1 MSTNETD
8 RDDPSPSAAADSSAP
23 RANRDRSALE
33 ARTELLAEE
42 NRRLRNE
49 YARARRSTYRRTA
62 IWLAVVGAIAV
73 SAGLLFPDARRILF
87 TLGAIGLFGGILTYF
102 ITPGQFVAADV
113 GERVYAASAANW
125 SALIDELGLQRQYR
139 YLPSTGRS
147 PVRLFVPQR
156 TACTIPEDRGRLVAT
171 RGDERGL
178 VLEPTGAGLFEEF
191 ERALAEPLPTES
203 TVLAAQLADGL
214 VEQFELVRSAEPDV
228 APDEGR
234 STVAI
239 RGSAYGDVDRFD
251 HPVASFLA
259 VGFAEGLDRP
269 IELTVEASEGRS
281 DWLITCRWDD

>member
-8 RDDPSPSAAADSSAP
+8 QDDPSPSMAPDSSVAQ
-23 RANRDRSALE
+23 ANRDRSALE
-33 ARTELLAEE
+33 ARNELLAEE
-42 NRRLRNE
+42 NSRLRNE
-49 YARARRSTYRRTA
+49 YARARQATYRRTA

-87 TLGAIGLFGGILTYF
+87 TLGAIGLFSGILTYF

-125 SALIDELGLQRQYR
+125 AALIDELGLEREYL

-147 PVRLFVPQR
+147 PAQLFVPQR
-156 TACTIPEDRGRLVAT
+156 TAYTIPEDRRRLVAT
-171 RGDERGL
+171 RGDEQGL
-178 VLEPTGAGLFEEF
+178 VLEPTGTGLFEEF
-191 ERALAEPLPTES
+191 ERTLAEPLPTES
-203 TVLAAQLADGL
+203 AALATQFADGL
-214 VEQFELVRSAEPDV
+214 VEQFELVKSAEPDV
-228 APDEGR
+228 DPDGGR
-234 STVAI
+234 ITVAI

-269 IELTVEASEGRS
+269 IELTVEASEGRT
-281 DWLITCRWDD
+281 DWVVTCRWEE